1 VKRKSMKKSSM
12 KKSSMKKSSMKRKSI
27 WLRVGIVCLEHT
39 GSETNKAEDE
49 TGAAKGDGALSENT
63 KGLRR
68 LKPSASV

>member
-1 VKRKSMKKSSM
+1 MKRKSRKRKNR
-12 KKSSMKKSSMKRKSI
+12 KRKSMKRKSI
-27 WLRVGIVCLEHT
+27 WLRVGIVCPEHT